1 MNRLAEIMQKKERVI
16 IGLMSGTSLDGIDA
30 ALVRIKG
37 NYTDTSTEL
46 LVFKNYPFPDGI
58 RERIFRLFDGDIKS
72 KDICHMNFLLGEIFA
87 DAAVNI
93 AKEYGMPLSK
103 VDAVSSHGQTIYHI
117 PDPIYDTGYEIRST
131 LQIGEGAVIARRTG
145 VITVSDFRVMD
156 MAAGGQGAPLVPYVD
171 YILYASKDHNIAL
184 QNIGGIGNITILPRA
199 SGPERITAFDTGPGN
214 MVVDELVRI
223 ITDQKSEYDKNGEIA
238 ARGTVNKEELILLM
252 QSPYLH
258 KSLPKTTGREEF
270 GKQYTKALF
279 QHLKE
284 QGMSAEDMVATAT
297 AFTAESIAFS
307 CREFSSCHI
316 DRLIVGGGGAYNK
329 TMLSMISAA
338 MPGTKVLTQEQLGY
352 SSDAK
357 EAIAFAVL
365 ANEALSYRTNNL
377 ITATG
382 AKTPQI
388 MGKISLV

>member
-1 MNRLAEIMQKKERVI
+1 M
-16 IGLMSGTSLDGIDA
+16 
-30 ALVRIKG
+30 
-37 NYTDTSTEL
+37 
-46 LVFKNYPFPDGI
+46 
-58 RERIFRLFDGDIKS
+58 
-72 KDICHMNFLLGEIFA
+72 
-87 DAAVNI
+87 
-93 AKEYGMPLSK
+93 
-103 VDAVSSHGQTIYHI
+103 
-117 PDPIYDTGYEIRST
+117 T
-131 LQIGEGAVIARRTG
+131 L
-145 VITVSDFRVMD
+145 
-156 MAAGGQGAPLVPYVD
+156 P
-171 YILYASKDHNIAL
+171 
-184 QNIGGIGNITILPRA
+184 
-199 SGPERITAFDTGPGN
+199 
-214 MVVDELVRI
+214 
-223 ITDQKSEYDKNGEIA
+223 
-238 ARGTVNKEELILLM
+238 
-252 QSPYLH
+252 
-258 KSLPKTTGREEF
+258 TTGREEF